1 MVHVMSATIQ
11 IKRNGKMWQDKANCK
26 SAPQDIFF
34 DENRSTAAKSA
45 EIAKK
50 YCNEC
55 IVKQECLD
63 YALDNNVYVGIYGG
77 LSNKQRRLI
86 KHTRRLKI

>member
-1 MVHVMSATIQ
+1 
-11 IKRNGKMWQDKANCK
+11 MWQDKANCK

-55 IVKQECLD
+55 VVREECLN

-77 LSNKQRRLI
+77 LSNKKRREMKRKNGLWV
-86 KHTRRLKI
+86 